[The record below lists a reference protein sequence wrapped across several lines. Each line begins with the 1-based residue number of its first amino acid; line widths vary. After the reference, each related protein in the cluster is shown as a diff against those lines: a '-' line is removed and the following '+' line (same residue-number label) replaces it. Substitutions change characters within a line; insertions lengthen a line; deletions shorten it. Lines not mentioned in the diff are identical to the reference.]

1 MTIDL
6 QELAK
11 SPPTMAF
18 SRIRNLAR
26 LPEGELFE
34 FFKGLYRTAVPAK
47 DSGDWS
53 QVEQFLQSWEDRLTS
68 RSAPDALRFESAPWA
83 PLRRP
88 LREATVA
95 LISTGGVYV
104 REQQEA
110 FNTDGDISYR
120 VIPSDTSR
128 ERLGIA
134 HTHYDTSGALRDIN
148 VVFPYER
155 MRELE
160 EEGVIGA
167 FADACYAFMGFIP
180 RPLVPALME
189 ESAPEVARRLQAD
202 GVDAVLIGTT

>member
-1 MTIDL
+1 MAIEL
-6 QELAK
+6 QELAG

-34 FFKGLYRTAVPAK
+34 FFKGLYRGAVQAK

-53 QVEQFLQSWEDRLTS
+53 PVEQFLQSWEDRLTS
-68 RSAPDALRFESAPWA
+68 RSAPDALRFETAPWA

-95 LISTGGVYV
+95 LVSTGGVYIE
-104 REQQEA
+104 EQQEA
-110 FNTDGDISYR
+110 YNTDGDPSYR
-120 VIPSDTSR
+120 VIPRDTPR

-134 HTHYDTSGALRDIN
+134 HTHYDTSGARRDIN

-167 FADACYAFMGFIP
+167 LAERCYGFMGFIP
-180 RPLVPALME
+180 RPLVPALMQ
-189 ESAPEVARRLQAD
+189 ESAPEVARRLKDD